1 MLYLQIQKLTIM
13 TSLLISATKKTDIK
27 LLTDLANR
35 IGVKVKTLSE
45 DDLLDIGLLKAMEE
59 GRKSEYVSREQV
71 MKKLKR

>member
-1 MLYLQIQKLTIM
+1 MLYLQQQKLTIM
-13 TSLLISATKKTDIK
+13 TSLLISAAKKTDIK

-59 GRKSEYVSREQV
+59 GSQSEYVSREQI

>member
-1 MLYLQIQKLTIM
+1 M

-59 GRKSEYVSREQV
+59 GSKSEYVSREQI
-71 MKKLKR
+71 MKKLKK

>member
-1 MLYLQIQKLTIM
+1 M

-35 IGVKVKTLSE
+35 IGIKVKTLSNE
-45 DDLLDIGLLKAMEE
+45 DILDLGLLKAMEE
-59 GRKSEYVSREQV
+59 GSKSGYVSREQV

>member
-59 GRKSEYVSREQV
+59 GRQSEYVSREQV